1 MKDMKNRIIALILV
15 VVMSLLALCSCGS
28 YDFADED
35 ITYASFDYA
44 AFKDA
49 LAKIEIEDGEFTTD
63 EATRLKIAAAKV
75 YNAVVDKMIAET
87 KEEDRNTTMSGD
99 AALTGGDVLY
109 FVYYATLGEQVF
121 FGSQMN
127 VTTLTSS
134 SDKANHV
141 VRLDNHYDEKTNT
154 FAYLI
159 QQEVLKMIENGEDL
173 HAYSTKTKAQ
183 LEADFVEAWEAAHEG
198 KTYAEVK
205 ELFPETC
212 ALLKTEKWR
221 VRYDGGE
228 SYEEMHR
235 RVTAAFAEIIAEN
248 EGKTVAV
255 ASHGG
260 AIRMYLATALGIPLQ
275 SVEKAPTV
283 SNASLTVVEI
293 ENGEARIALLGED
306 GFLAEERFAVDKELH

>member
-1 MKDMKNRIIALILV
+1 MVGLLIVRHGLSLTNKDKRYTGQTDV
-15 VVMSLLALCSCGS
+15 PLAPLG
-28 YDFADED
+28 FAQ
-35 ITYASFDYA
+35 
-44 AFKDA
+44 
-49 LAKIEIEDGEFTTD
+49 GE
-63 EATRLKIAAAKV
+63 
-75 YNAVVDKMIAET
+75 AVSRYIAE
-87 KEEDRNTTMSGD
+87 NYSVD
-99 AALTGGDVLY
+99 AIY
-109 FVYYATLGEQVF
+109 
-121 FGSQMN
+121 
-127 VTTLTSS
+127 S
-134 SDKANHV
+134 SDLCRAVETLAPLGRILSLPIRKHAGL
-141 VRLDNHYDEKTNT
+141 RE
-154 FAYLI
+154 FA
-159 QQEVLKMIENGEDL
+159 MGE
-173 HAYSTKTKAQ
+173 
-183 LEADFVEAWEAAHEG
+183 WEG